1 MSMQPQ
7 QSNIKLNP
15 FSVMSNWLYAE
26 IPEGSTKRP
35 NMRFGVFGNVPRI
48 TVNTNIKDDL
58 NKGKIEWNTDLPTF
72 MLMVSYIDR
81 LAKNEPNLPPRREF
95 IYQNDYVAGKNLGKV
110 VPLTRLVV
118 GREKES
124 ERIYIA
130 AISTQTQRPRIKFY
144 FGPSKYHDILNE
156 EGQRVSAREMSELY
170 AIGFADAARLLTTMI
185 IVNDFDPNA
194 KNVANPANM
203 NGGQGPAQSGGY
215 RPQQQRQNNGGGGHG
230 FQTPSSKA
238 VDFDDDI
245 PEF

>member
-1 MSMQPQ
+1 MSMQQTNAP
-7 QSNIKLNP
+7 KLNP

-26 IPEGSTKRP
+26 VPEGSTKRP

-48 TVNTNIKDDL
+48 TVNTNVKDDL

-72 MLMVSYIDR
+72 MLVVSYIDR
-81 LAKNEPNLPPRREF
+81 LAKNEPNLPQRREF

-118 GREKES
+118 GREKETD
-124 ERIYIA
+124 RIYIA

-156 EGQRVSAREMSELY
+156 EGQRVSPREMSELY
-170 AIGFADAARLLTTMI
+170 AIGFADAARLMTTMI

-203 NGGQGPAQSGGY
+203 GGGQQSGGNNGY
-215 RPQQQRQNNGGGGHG
+215 RQNNQQRSNSGGAGHG
-230 FQTPSSKA
+230 FQTQSVKD
-238 VDFDDDI
+238 VNFDDDL
-245 PEF
+245 PDF